1 MNTQYDVVIVG
12 CGPAG
17 LAAGLYAARSR
28 VRTLILE
35 REIAGGEL
43 MNIDLI
49 ENYPGYPDGIDG
61 PELGSN
67 MIRQAT
73 RFGAEL

>member
-1 MNTQYDVVIVG
+1 MDAHYEVVVVG
-12 CGPAG
+12 SGPAG

-35 REIAGGEL
+35 RDTPGGEL

-49 ENYPGYPDGIDG
+49 ENYPGYQDGI
-61 PELGSN
+61 LAQ
-67 MIRQAT
+67 I
-73 RFGAEL
+73 

>member
-1 MNTQYDVVIVG
+1 MNTQYDVVIIG

-17 LAAGLYAARSR
+17 LSAGLYAARSR

-35 REIAGGEL
+35 RETAGGEL

-49 ENYPGYPDGIDG
+49 ENYPGYPDVIDG
-61 PELGSN
+61 P
-67 MIRQAT
+67 
-73 RFGAEL
+73 